1 MILQVPRHIFL
12 YYFKNLLPSFFLCS
26 VVQLISAGIFCG
38 LENEQE
44 YLDHADGTPCIPSEP
59 TNTEGV
65 ICGVGRLPWTYADAL
80 YHCVIT
86 ATTVGYGDVRIATQ
100 RGRLFAAFHM
110 VVSTAM
116 VSDLLLSI
124 GKLATARA
132 EIMSRFAIIEKG
144 TDPDLFER
152 LMESA
157 RTVFP
162 NKKHEDGITE
172 LEYVI
177 LMIMD
182 LGIRADEKD
191 VSVFVK
197 HFRHGLDVDG
207 NGVLNEEDIIKV
219 NQKNFPLK
227 EFNNWPV
234 DISKVAAEALAAAET
249 KAKAEVDAKAA
260 EDALLHAL
268 HHTHKEATRLFLMA
282 ARQGATDAQIADA
295 LRQGPAAEKAAAEKA
310 NSAKPEATCPGI
322 VKKLNLVEMRLN
334 MRFESTGREG
344 SIERQCFTR
353 DLKQDLAN
361 ASGMETSLFNILV
374 IILKLSQGSV
384 IVDMIAPETAAQEI
398 QRQSL
403 DPFSKL
409 RSGKI
414 TTFLEKVCIQN
425 GMLLNHCNNTV
436 NPALPMTSAK
446 GEGTY
451 YESHPG
457 TPCTHIHRPV
467 PWDVTEVQ
475 HNNFLWP
482 LQFHGSAQLDRG
494 YQHPTNAAMPQP
506 ASATIGFSF
515 PALFAM
521 GPSSPRFVSSDSRC
535 FAS

>member
-1 MILQVPRHIFL
+1 
-12 YYFKNLLPSFFLCS
+12 
-26 VVQLISAGIFCG
+26 
-38 LENEQE
+38 
-44 YLDHADGTPCIPSEP
+44 
-59 TNTEGV
+59 
-65 ICGVGRLPWTYADAL
+65 
-80 YHCVIT
+80 
-86 ATTVGYGDVRIATQ
+86 
-100 RGRLFAAFHM
+100 
-110 VVSTAM
+110 
-116 VSDLLLSI
+116 
-124 GKLATARA
+124 
-132 EIMSRFAIIEKG
+132 
-144 TDPDLFER
+144 
-152 LMESA
+152 
-157 RTVFP
+157 
-162 NKKHEDGITE
+162 
-172 LEYVI
+172 
-177 LMIMD
+177 
-182 LGIRADEKD
+182 
-191 VSVFVK
+191 VSVFAK
-197 HFRHGLDVDG
+197 HFKSIDTDG
-207 NGVLNEEDIIKV
+207 SGKLTQEDM
-219 NQKNFPLK
+219 N
-227 EFNNWPV
+227 
-234 DISKVAAEALAAAET
+234 
-249 KAKAEVDAKAA
+249 
-260 EDALLHAL
+260 HAL
-268 HHTHKEATRLFLMA
+268 ERERRRVSNEIQEMTSRKVHHMN
-282 ARQGATDAQIADA
+282 
-295 LRQGPAAEKAAAEKA
+295 LRPLAVSEKTNSAKPEA
-310 NSAKPEATCPGI
+310 NSAKPEATRPGI

-361 ASGMETSLFNILV
+361 ASGMETSLFN
-374 IILKLSQGSV
+374 ILKLSQGSV